1 MAAPAPSVGRPSL
14 LLLLGAVAVVSIAAR
29 TQQPPTATPPAA
41 QPPAAAAAAGA
52 DSQATAAAPA
62 DASAPVDSMV
72 VDSAAAMA
80 VTMAAPAPTPAPA
93 PTTWPVDPVTG
104 QTLINGVPVVG
115 RVFIM
120 RKTDGLVKVETV
132 AEDRKNEAMAP
143 EAPIVDDHYTPL
155 PLPNTRR
162 IRTIMVQ
169 ATLWGMDTK
178 RSAVERR
185 FYRPVQ

>member
-1 MAAPAPSVGRPSL
+1 
-14 LLLLGAVAVVSIAAR
+14 
-29 TQQPPTATPPAA
+29 
-41 QPPAAAAAAGA
+41 
-52 DSQATAAAPA
+52 
-62 DASAPVDSMV
+62 MV

-104 QTLINGVPVVG
+104 QTLINGIPVVG
-115 RVFIM
+115 RVFVM
-120 RKTDGLVKVETV
+120 KKTDGLVKVETV
-132 AEDRKNEAMAP
+132 DEDRKNEALAP
-143 EAPIVDDHYTPL
+143 EAPIVATTYTPL

>member
-41 QPPAAAAAAGA
+41 PAATPAVAGT

-62 DASAPVDSMV
+62 DSMAAADTTV
-72 VDSAAAMA
+72 ADSAAAMA
-80 VTMAAPAPTPAPA
+80 VTMAAPAPAPTPTPA
-93 PTTWPVDPVTG
+93 TWPVDPVTG
-104 QTLINGVPVVG
+104 QTLINGIPVVG
-115 RVFIM
+115 RAFVM

-132 AEDRKNEAMAP
+132 DEDRKNEALAP
-143 EAPIVDDHYTPL
+143 EAPIVATTYTPL